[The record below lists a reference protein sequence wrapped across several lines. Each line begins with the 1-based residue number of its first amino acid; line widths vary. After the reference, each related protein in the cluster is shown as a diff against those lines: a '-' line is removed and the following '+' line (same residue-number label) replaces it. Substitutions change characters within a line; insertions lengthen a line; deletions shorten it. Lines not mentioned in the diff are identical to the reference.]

1 MIIIKRFIDRVSA
14 SEGKIGTNVILPME
28 EARMLRDE
36 IAKLL
41 SDNYVLLNNK
51 KESIDDAVI
60 QVEVNG
66 GKWS

>member
-1 MIIIKRFIDRVSA
+1 MIIIKRFIDKVSA
-14 SEGKIGTNVILPME
+14 SEGKANSNVVLPIE

-41 SDNYVLLNNK
+41 SDNYELLNDK
-51 KESIDDAVI
+51 KDAIEDTVI

-66 GKWS
+66 GKW

>member
-1 MIIIKRFIDRVSA
+1 MIIIKRFIDKVSA
-14 SEGKIGTNVILPME
+14 SESKTGTNVILPME

-41 SDNYVLLNNK
+41 SDNYDLLNNK
-51 KESIDDAVI
+51 KESIDNSVI

>member
-14 SEGKIGTNVILPME
+14 SEGKTGTNVILPME

-36 IAKLL
+36 LAKLL
-41 SDNYVLLNNK
+41 SDNYDLLNNK
-51 KESIDDAVI
+51 KESIDNSVI

>member
-14 SEGKIGTNVILPME
+14 SEGKNGTNVILPME

-36 IAKLL
+36 LAKLL
-41 SDNYVLLNNK
+41 SDNYDLLNNK
-51 KESIDDAVI
+51 KESIDNSVI

>member
-14 SEGKIGTNVILPME
+14 SESKTGSSVILPIE

-36 IAKLL
+36 LAKLL
-41 SDNYVLLNNK
+41 SDNYDLLNNK
-51 KESIDDAVI
+51 KESTDNTVI

-66 GKWS
+66 GKW

>member
-14 SEGKIGTNVILPME
+14 SESKVGSNVILPME

-41 SDNYVLLNNK
+41 SDNYDLLNNK
-51 KESIDDAVI
+51 KESIDNSVI

-66 GKWS
+66 GKW

>member
-41 SDNYVLLNNK
+41 SDNYDLLNIK
-51 KESIDDAVI
+51 KDAVDTSVI

>member
-36 IAKLL
+36 LAKLL
-41 SDNYVLLNNK
+41 SDNYDLLNNK
-51 KESIDDAVI
+51 KESIDNAVI

>member
-14 SEGKIGTNVILPME
+14 SESKTGTNVILPIE

-41 SDNYVLLNNK
+41 SDNYDLLNNK
-51 KESIDDAVI
+51 KESIDNSVI

>member
-14 SEGKIGTNVILPME
+14 SESKVGSNVILPME

-41 SDNYVLLNNK
+41 TDNYNLLNNK
-51 KESIDDAVI
+51 KESVDDTVI
-60 QVEVNG
+60 HVEVNG
-66 GKWS
+66 GKW

>member
-1 MIIIKRFIDRVSA
+1 MIIIKRFIDKVSA
-14 SEGKIGTNVILPME
+14 VEGRTNSVVLPIE

-41 SDNYVLLNNK
+41 SDNYELLNNK
-51 KESIDDAVI
+51 KEAFDDAVI

-66 GKWS
+66 GKW

>member
-1 MIIIKRFIDRVSA
+1 MIILKRFIDKVSA
-14 SEGKIGTNVILPME
+14 SESKTGTNVILPME

-41 SDNYVLLNNK
+41 SDNYDLLNNK
-51 KESIDDAVI
+51 KESIDNTVI

>member
-1 MIIIKRFIDRVSA
+1 MILIKRFIDKVSA
-14 SEGKIGTNVILPME
+14 TEGKTGSNVILPLE

-41 SDNYVLLNNK
+41 SDNYELLNNK
-51 KESIDDAVI
+51 KESLDNTLI

-66 GKWS
+66 GKW

>member
-14 SEGKIGTNVILPME
+14 SEGKTGTNVILPME

-41 SDNYVLLNNK
+41 SDNYNLLNNK
-51 KESIDDAVI
+51 KESIDNSVI

>member
-14 SEGKIGTNVILPME
+14 SESKTGTDVILPME

-36 IAKLL
+36 LAKLL
-41 SDNYVLLNNK
+41 SDNYDLLNNK
-51 KESIDDAVI
+51 KESIDNSVI

>member
-1 MIIIKRFIDRVSA
+1 MILIKRFIDKVSA
-14 SEGKIGTNVILPME
+14 TEGKTGSNVILPLE

-41 SDNYVLLNNK
+41 SDNYELLNNK
-51 KESIDDAVI
+51 KESLDNAVI

-66 GKWS
+66 GKW

>member
-1 MIIIKRFIDRVSA
+1 MILIKRFIDKVSA
-14 SEGKIGTNVILPME
+14 TEGKTGSNVILPLD

-41 SDNYVLLNNK
+41 SDNYELLNNK
-51 KESIDDAVI
+51 KESLDNAVI

-66 GKWS
+66 GKW

>member
-14 SEGKIGTNVILPME
+14 SEGKIGTTVILPME

-36 IAKLL
+36 LAKLL
-41 SDNYVLLNNK
+41 SDNYDLLNNK
-51 KESIDDAVI
+51 KESIDNSVI

>member
-41 SDNYVLLNNK
+41 SDNYDLLNNK
-51 KESIDDAVI
+51 KESIDNSVI

-66 GKWS
+66 GTWS

>member
-14 SEGKIGTNVILPME
+14 SESKTGTNVILPIE

-36 IAKLL
+36 VAKLL
-41 SDNYVLLNNK
+41 SDNYDLLNNK
-51 KESIDDAVI
+51 KESIDNSVI

>member
-14 SEGKIGTNVILPME
+14 SEGKTGTNVILPME

-41 SDNYVLLNNK
+41 SDNYDLLNNK

>member
-14 SEGKIGTNVILPME
+14 SESKVGSNVILPME

-41 SDNYVLLNNK
+41 SDNYNLLNNK
-51 KESIDDAVI
+51 KESIDDTVI

-66 GKWS
+66 GKW

>member
-14 SEGKIGTNVILPME
+14 SENKVGSNVILPME

-41 SDNYVLLNNK
+41 TDNYELLNNK
-51 KESIDDAVI
+51 KEPVDNTVI
-60 QVEVNG
+60 KVEVNG
-66 GKWS
+66 GKW